1 MLSLQK
7 ELSFCSRSFTNTNKT
22 NPLEMAVFAIFFVHI
37 LLWHSREES
46 EVKRLVLPDEF
57 DVYQEF
63 QALKKNVTL
72 LQLEN
77 RDLKKQL
84 SVSKVLFDI

>member
-1 MLSLQK
+1 M
-7 ELSFCSRSFTNTNKT
+7 
-22 NPLEMAVFAIFFVHI
+22 FAIFFMHI
-37 LLWHSREES
+37 LLWHSSEES
-46 EVKRLVLPDEF
+46 EMKRLVLPDEF

-77 RDLKKQL
+77 RDLRKQL
-84 SVSKVLFDI
+84 SAGKGLYDMSLVERKPVFGVSDQVRHKPGCTAIEDG